1 MIPLLPSEA
10 RAFNFAGRKMLVP
23 LFNPERIQIDTID
36 LSVLD
41 RDARM
46 DAMRRAHGLPH
57 LGQFLAEIERMQSDE
72 NDRFGRR
79 YQRETLASDGLWLVS
94 PLSGEPVVARES
106 FAVGSK
112 KFFRFA
118 EANNSGE
125 HATYFVIS
133 SRVHFG
139 FPLAAL
145 FVPSENWLLTWEPG
159 GRRAVGAHHL
169 QALAQALAQDEL
181 PLRLPLR
188 TVITMGHVNFAHHL
202 WNELSALET
211 IIHSGSLRT
220 DTSILVARETLGP
233 LEQIFPELKNNT
245 IYRVG
250 DNKPPGSVRRGALFV
265 NVGALRIPQSMR
277 RRIAAFAL
285 NKASAAARVIIATLK
300 RNAGPAFWIS
310 VRTQDRT
317 LVDQRETFARIAGQ
331 LLNEH
336 RRCSIVFDGFSLPE
350 DWKRAGDEMQSFY
363 RNTAS
368 ETQKECAAIIAAVK
382 SSVTLSPSQTIAST
396 AGMGLLDSIA
406 IAQSATAYL
415 CHSGTVQHKIGWT
428 ATVPGMVH
436 GHRGP
441 RIDDLGLWH
450 SQKLE
455 EGIVPVVVPRAF
467 FDNVV
472 PQVEKRRHN
481 YRSIDPETFA
491 RFVAEYFRSC
501 ISLVPPDQER
511 HMV

>member
-1 MIPLLPSEA
+1 
-10 RAFNFAGRKMLVP
+10 MLVP
-23 LFNPERIQIDTID
+23 IFNPERIQINAID
-36 LSVLD
+36 LSVSD
-41 RDARM
+41 RDART
-46 DAMRRAHGLPH
+46 DAMAGAHGLPY
-57 LGQFLAEIERMQSDE
+57 LGQFLAEIARMQSE
-72 NDRFGRR
+72 EGDRFGRR
-79 YQRETLASDGLWLVS
+79 YQRETLASDGLGLVS
-94 PLSGEPVVARES
+94 PLSGEPVVAKES
-106 FAVGSK
+106 LAVGSK

-118 EANNSGE
+118 ETNNSGE

-145 FVPSENWLLTWEPG
+145 FVPTENWLLIWEPEG
-159 GRRAVGAHHL
+159 KRAVGAHHL

-181 PLRLPLR
+181 PLRLPIR

-211 IIHSGSLRT
+211 IIQSGSLRA

-233 LEQIFPELKNNT
+233 LEQIFPELKNQP

-250 DNKPPGSVRRGALFV
+250 DNKPPGGVRRGALFL
-265 NVGALRIPQSMR
+265 NVGASRIPQSMR
-277 RRIAAFAL
+277 RRIAEFAL
-285 NKASAAARVIIATLK
+285 NKASAAARAIIAALK

-336 RRCSIVFDGFSLPE
+336 KRCSIVFDGFSLPE
-350 DWKRAGDEMQSFY
+350 DWKRAGDEMQEFY
-363 RNTAS
+363 RNNVSA
-368 ETQKECAAIIAAVK
+368 TQEECAAIIAAVK
-382 SSVTLSPSQTIAST
+382 SSVTLSPSQVIATT

-428 ATVPGMVH
+428 ANVPGMVH

-441 RIDDLGLWH
+441 HIDDLGLWH

-455 EGIVPVVVPRAF
+455 DGIAPVVVPKAF
-467 FDNVV
+467 FQNVISR
-472 PQVEKRRHN
+472 VEKRRHD
-481 YRSIDPETFA
+481 YESIDPETFT

-501 ISLVPPDQER
+501 VSLAGQKSQ
-511 HMV
+511 MA